1 MLFCS
6 TQYFGKCPKSDGG
19 VELIQ
24 ELSSAGALRDANPQ
38 TKAAHVQRLQGMADE
53 IKAMMGALGA
63 AKKSDNGIN
72 FEGGHGEEDEE
83 EEQLYVNIGS
93 IISKGKEGN

>member
-1 MLFCS
+1 M
-6 TQYFGKCPKSDGG
+6 
-19 VELIQ
+19 
-24 ELSSAGALRDANPQ
+24 

-63 AKKSDNGIN
+63 AKKGDNDN
-72 FEGGHGEEDEE
+72 FEGGQAEEEE

-93 IISKGKEGN
+93 ILNKGKNLIPCYVRSMKIFILCRNLHPQVHKN